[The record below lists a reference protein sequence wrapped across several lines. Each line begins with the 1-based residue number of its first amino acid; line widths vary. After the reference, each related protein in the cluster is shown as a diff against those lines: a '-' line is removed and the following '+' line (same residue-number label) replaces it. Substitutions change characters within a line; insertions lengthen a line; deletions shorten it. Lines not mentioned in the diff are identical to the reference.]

1 MKIEEDGDLT
11 IVLVEL
17 RQLDTAN
24 AADFKKEL
32 AESIEGRKAVLLDLE
47 GLEFLDSSGLG
58 VILSVL
64 RKVNAKGGWFGLCGA
79 GPAVLSLLE
88 LVQMHRIVG
97 IYNDRAEA
105 VRDWAS

>member
-1 MKIEEDGDLT
+1 MKIEDQNGMT
-11 IVLVEL
+11 VVITEL

-24 AADFKKEL
+24 AADFKREL
-32 AESIEGRKAVLLDLE
+32 SEGIEGCKVVLLDLD

-58 VILSVL
+58 VILSAL
-64 RKVNAKGGWFGLCGA
+64 RKVNAKGGWFGLCSA

-97 IYNDRAEA
+97 IYNNREEA
-105 VRDWAS
+105 IRDQAD